1 MKFAFFNLSTFQL
14 LTYLRS
20 MNEMKPV
27 NLRSFKKKVSHT
39 KRSFRKFLTR
49 LEKTPPKGLTNLT
62 IALEKE
68 VWQEVDCLSCA
79 NCCKTMTPTFNKADL
94 KRISAHFGQTV
105 EEFQKQWLYK
115 ERKKDGDWLNKKQ
128 PCQFLNLQDNKCS
141 IYAIRPADCAGFPH
155 LPKKLKDYVH
165 VHKQNIEYC
174 PATYRLVEKM
184 MKSSGLIPLSLPPKE
199 RDGAALQR
207 QTS

>member
-1 MKFAFFNLSTFQL
+1 
-14 LTYLRS
+14 

-39 KRSFRKFLTR
+39 KRSFRKFLTK

-62 IALEKE
+62 IALERE

-155 LPKKLKDYVH
+155 LPRKLKDYVH
-165 VHKQNIEYC
+165 VHKQNLEYC

-184 MKSSGLIPLSLPPKE
+184 MKSIGLNPLSLTPTE
-199 RDGAALQR
+199 RDG
-207 QTS
+207 S